1 VKRRY
6 FAAVLLVFLVSC
18 QQPPAYESHY
28 IPPTTFVDTFSR
40 ANTELGLGEG
50 WDMRTYVNGF
60 PLPAATDGFIRDGS
74 YTYAG
79 DAVVYAAR
87 QFRGIVRRI
96 GTVGSWKQTRDGA
109 ETTLAMAISAND
121 QLITH
126 MLHLAANRSVWELTV
141 RRGGAFE
148 PVASG
153 KFSPTLALDHGYHFE
168 MEATEDTVTVR
179 VPGSEVTK
187 NLSTAGLIGD
197 RAFWEEYV
205 DPVPAGVVFDF
216 DAVWAA
222 EEGQTMP
229 PVVTSPP

>member
-1 VKRRY
+1 
-6 FAAVLLVFLVSC
+6 
-18 QQPPAYESHY
+18 
-28 IPPTTFVDTFSR
+28 
-40 ANTELGLGEG
+40 
-50 WDMRTYVNGF
+50 
-60 PLPAATDGFIRDGS
+60 
-74 YTYAG
+74 
-79 DAVVYAAR
+79 
-87 QFRGIVRRI
+87 
-96 GTVGSWKQTRDGA
+96 
-109 ETTLAMAISAND
+109 
-121 QLITH
+121 
-126 MLHLAANRSVWELTV
+126 
-141 RRGGAFE
+141 
-148 PVASG
+148 
-153 KFSPTLALDHGYHFE
+153 